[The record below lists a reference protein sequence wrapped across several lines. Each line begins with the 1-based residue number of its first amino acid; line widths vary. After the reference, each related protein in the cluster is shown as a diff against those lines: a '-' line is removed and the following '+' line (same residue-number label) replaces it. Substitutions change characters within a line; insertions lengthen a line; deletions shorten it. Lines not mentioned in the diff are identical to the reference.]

1 MEFIIT
7 KDFLYRNYIILGK
20 SQRDI
25 AKEVGCTPKNINY
38 YVRKFNLKGIKSK
51 TKYYVNESLVD
62 VSNPVFCYLAGLT
75 ATDGHIDYKNNR
87 ITIRVSNEGSNI
99 VLQNILNYFEN
110 GLDVAHYKTGYE
122 IRMTSKKLIEE
133 LKLLNVEGR
142 LKTYT
147 LKFPNEFK
155 NDDCAR
161 MYLRGMLDGDGN
173 IHLRKSKA
181 KSVSTKYTS
190 LSFRIVT
197 ASTDYIQGLTD
208 YINKKFGFNYEVT
221 TSTIKGVSYP
231 KLEMKALDSITLLDF
246 IYKGF
251 EDFRFNDKY
260 CRYKL
265 IKGEE
270 IV

>member
-1 MEFIIT
+1 MEFTMT
-7 KDFLYRNYIILGK
+7 KDFLYHNYIILGK
-20 SQRDI
+20 SQSEI
-25 AKEVGCTPKNINY
+25 AKEVGCTSKNINY

-51 TKYYVNESLVD
+51 TKYYVNESLID
-62 VSNPVFCYLAGLT
+62 ISNPVFCYLSGLI

-87 ITIRVSNEGSNI
+87 ITIRVNNEGSNI
-99 VLQNILNYFEN
+99 TLQNILDYFEN
-110 GLDVAHYKTGYE
+110 GLDVASYKTGYE
-122 IRMTSKKLIEE
+122 IRITSKKLIEE

-147 LKFPNEFK
+147 LKFPSEFK

-173 IHLRKSKA
+173 IHLRKSK
-181 KSVSTKYTS
+181 SIPNKYTS
-190 LSFRIVT
+190 LTFRIVT
-197 ASTDYIQGLTD
+197 ASNDYIQGLID
-208 YINKKFGFNYEVT
+208 YINERFDFSYEV
-221 TSTIKGVSYP
+221 SIAKVKGVEYP
-231 KLEMKALDSITLLDF
+231 KLEMKALDSLKLLDF

-251 EDFRFNDKY
+251 EDFRFKDKY